1 MVTVMRTLMPKIGR
15 IAAKM
20 TLCALC
26 VVPMFSVQATEL
38 NWPEQPFRYYA
49 DNDSLK
55 DLLNNFGAN
64 YRVSVSVSDKVN
76 DRVSGRFTPEDPAEF
91 LDYLAQVYN
100 LMWYFDGAVL
110 HVYKATETRS
120 RLLQLELLTARELR
134 STLISTGV
142 WDARY
147 GWRAAENKGLV
158 YLAGPPRY
166 VELVVQTAEALE
178 SRLLQKS
185 NSTDELFVELIPLKY
200 ASATDRSISYRDQSI
215 TVPGIASVLSR
226 VVGGVQTQ
234 ITDSASVQ
242 TSPVNGLPA
251 EAAKPRGKTASVH
264 GGATVEAEPGLNA
277 IIVRDT
283 QARLPLYRKLVAQL
297 DQPQSRI
304 EVALSIVDISA
315 NDLRQLGVD
324 WRAGVSVGNNRIVD
338 IKTTG
343 DVDNGDVTLG
353 SGQSFK
359 SLLDSTNLNYLLA
372 QIRLLESKGSA
383 QVVSRPTLLTQENV
397 EAVLNNSSTFYVK
410 LVGKETAALEEVTY
424 GTLLRIVPRIVG
436 DRFAT
441 RPEINLSLHLEDGAK
456 IPDGG
461 VDDLPSV
468 RKTEISTLA
477 TVKQGQSLLIGG
489 VYRDEVSHQLRKVPL
504 LGDIPYLGALFRSNT
519 NTTRRTVRM
528 FIIEPRIV
536 VDGIGDSVLIGN
548 EHDLRPSIGQLNNIS
563 NNSAEFKSVVEVFS
577 CTSKTQAERYQQD
590 LLSQQKSSLLTQCQL
605 PSGQVGW
612 RVKVAECELSQ
623 AECVRPSEEP

>member
-1 MVTVMRTLMPKIGR
+1 MLVVLKAKTARLVLSVMYSAILTM
-15 IAAKM
+15 AVSSHA
-20 TLCALC
+20 
-26 VVPMFSVQATEL
+26 SEL

-55 DLLNNFGAN
+55 ELLNNFGAN

-76 DRVSGRFTPEDPAEF
+76 DRASGRFTPEDPAEF

-134 STLISTGV
+134 STLISTGI
-142 WDARY
+142 WDSRY
-147 GWRAAENKGLV
+147 GWSAAENKGLV

-166 VELVVQTAEALE
+166 VDLVVKTAEALE
-178 SRLLQKS
+178 SRLIQKS
-185 NSTDELFVELIPLKY
+185 NSTDELFVDIIPLKY
-200 ASATDRSISYRDQSI
+200 ASATDREITYRDQGV

-226 VVGGVQTQ
+226 VLTGVQTQ
-234 ITDSASVQ
+234 VKVAKKTEEAVTNLPANVTKSASVH
-242 TSPVNGLPA
+242 NG
-251 EAAKPRGKTASVH
+251 AS
-264 GGATVEAEPGLNA
+264 VEAEPGLNA

-315 NDLRQLGVD
+315 NDLSQLGVD
-324 WRAGVSVGNNRIVD
+324 WRAGVAMGNNSVLD
-338 IKTTG
+338 LKTTG
-343 DVDNGDVTLG
+343 DVGNGDVTLG
-353 SGQSFK
+353 SGQNFK
-359 SLLDSTNLNYLLA
+359 SLLDATNLNYLLA
-372 QIRLLESKGSA
+372 QIRLLESSGSA

-410 LVGKETAALEEVTY
+410 LIGKETAALEKVTY
-424 GTLLRIVPRIVG
+424 GTLLKIIPRIVG
-436 DRFAT
+436 DRFVE
-441 RPEINLSLHLEDGAK
+441 RPEINLSLHLEDGAQ
-456 IPDGG
+456 IPDGDIDG
-461 VDDLPSV
+461 VPSI

-489 VYRDEVSHQLRKVPL
+489 VYRDEISNKLRKVPL
-504 LGDIPYLGALFRSNT
+504 LGDIPYLGALFRSTENS
-519 NTTRRTVRM
+519 TRRTVRM

-536 VDGIGDSVLIGN
+536 VDGIGDNVLIGN
-548 EHDLRPSIGQLNNIS
+548 EYDLRPKIGTLNNIS
-563 NNSAEFKSVVEVFS
+563 NNSADLKSALALYS
-577 CTSKTQAERYQQD
+577 CTSQVQAVRYQQD
-590 LLSQQKSSLLTQCQL
+590 LLSQGKSSLL
-605 PSGQVGW
+605 V
-612 RVKVAECELSQ
+612 ECELPTGKKGWRLQIKDCVGS
-623 AECVRPSEEP
+623 ESHCVRPLEEQ

>member
-1 MVTVMRTLMPKIGR
+1 
-15 IAAKM
+15 
-20 TLCALC
+20 
-26 VVPMFSVQATEL
+26 
-38 NWPEQPFRYYA
+38 
-49 DNDSLK
+49 
-55 DLLNNFGAN
+55 
-64 YRVSVSVSDKVN
+64 
-76 DRVSGRFTPEDPAEF
+76 
-91 LDYLAQVYN
+91 
-100 LMWYFDGAVL
+100 WYFDGAVL

-577 CTSKTQAERYQQD
+577 CTSKTQ
-590 LLSQQKSSLLTQCQL
+590 
-605 PSGQVGW
+605 
-612 RVKVAECELSQ
+612 
-623 AECVRPSEEP
+623 

>member
-1 MVTVMRTLMPKIGR
+1 
-15 IAAKM
+15 
-20 TLCALC
+20 
-26 VVPMFSVQATEL
+26 
-38 NWPEQPFRYYA
+38 
-49 DNDSLK
+49 
-55 DLLNNFGAN
+55 
-64 YRVSVSVSDKVN
+64 
-76 DRVSGRFTPEDPAEF
+76 
-91 LDYLAQVYN
+91 VYN

-147 GWRAAENKGLV
+147 GWRVAENKGLV

-215 TVPGIASVLSR
+215 TVPGIASVLRR

-441 RPEINLSLHLEDGAK
+441 RP
-456 IPDGG
+456 
-461 VDDLPSV
+461 
-468 RKTEISTLA
+468 
-477 TVKQGQSLLIGG
+477 
-489 VYRDEVSHQLRKVPL
+489 
-504 LGDIPYLGALFRSNT
+504 
-519 NTTRRTVRM
+519 
-528 FIIEPRIV
+528 
-536 VDGIGDSVLIGN
+536 
-548 EHDLRPSIGQLNNIS
+548 
-563 NNSAEFKSVVEVFS
+563 
-577 CTSKTQAERYQQD
+577 
-590 LLSQQKSSLLTQCQL
+590 
-605 PSGQVGW
+605 
-612 RVKVAECELSQ
+612 
-623 AECVRPSEEP
+623 

>member
-1 MVTVMRTLMPKIGR
+1 MLAVLKTQMRRLVLSAVCASSLM
-15 IAAKM
+15 M
-20 TLCALC
+20 AL
-26 VVPMFSVQATEL
+26 PTHASEL
-38 NWPEQPFRYYA
+38 NWSDQPFRYYA

-55 DLLNNFGAN
+55 ELLNNFGAN

-134 STLISTGV
+134 STLISTGI
-142 WDARY
+142 WDSRY

-166 VELVVQTAEALE
+166 VDLVVQTAEALE
-178 SRLLQKS
+178 SRLVQKS
-185 NSTDELFVELIPLKY
+185 NSTDELFVDIIPLKY
-200 ASATDRSISYRDQSI
+200 ASATDREITYRDQGV

-226 VVGGVQTQ
+226 VLSGVQTQ
-234 ITDSASVQ
+234 VKVANESDEAGASKSATV
-242 TSPVNGLPA
+242 T
-251 EAAKPRGKTASVH
+251 KKASVH
-264 GGATVEAEPGLNA
+264 SGASVEAEPGLNA

-283 QARLPLYRKLVAQL
+283 QARLPLYRKLIAQL

-315 NDLRQLGVD
+315 NDLSQLGVD
-324 WRAGVSVGNNRIVD
+324 WRAGVAVGNNSILD
-338 IKTTG
+338 LKTTG
-343 DVDNGDVTLG
+343 DVGDGDVELG
-353 SGQSFK
+353 SGQTFK
-359 SLLDSTNLNYLLA
+359 SLLDATNLNYLLA
-372 QIRLLESKGSA
+372 QIRLLESRGSA

-410 LVGKETAALEEVTY
+410 LIGKETAALEQVTY
-424 GTLLRIVPRIVG
+424 GTLLKIVPRIVG
-436 DRFAT
+436 DRFVE
-441 RPEINLSLHLEDGAK
+441 RPEINLSLHLEDGAQ
-456 IPDGG
+456 ISDGDIDG
-461 VDDLPSV
+461 VPSI

-489 VYRDEVSHQLRKVPL
+489 VYRDEISNKLRKVPL
-504 LGDIPYLGALFRSNT
+504 LGDIPYLGALFRST
-519 NTTRRTVRM
+519 ENTTRRTVRM

-536 VDGIGDSVLIGN
+536 VDGIGDNVLIGN
-548 EHDLRPSIGQLNNIS
+548 EYDLRPKIGTLNNIS
-563 NNSAEFKSVVEVFS
+563 NNSADLKSALALYS
-577 CTSKTQAERYQQD
+577 CTTQVQAERYQQD
-590 LLSQQKSSLLTQCQL
+590 LLSQGKSSLL
-605 PSGQVGW
+605 
-612 RVKVAECELSQ
+612 AECELPTGQKGWRVQIKECNGS
-623 AECVRPSEEP
+623 ENHCVRPLEEQ

>member
-1 MVTVMRTLMPKIGR
+1 MLAVLKTQMRRLVLSAVCASSLM
-15 IAAKM
+15 M
-20 TLCALC
+20 AL
-26 VVPMFSVQATEL
+26 PSHASEL
-38 NWPEQPFRYYA
+38 NWSDQPFRYYA

-55 DLLNNFGAN
+55 ELLNNFGAN

-134 STLISTGV
+134 STLISTGI
-142 WDARY
+142 WDSRY

-166 VELVVQTAEALE
+166 VDLVVQTAEALE
-178 SRLLQKS
+178 SRLVQKS
-185 NSTDELFVELIPLKY
+185 NSTDELFVDIIPLKY
-200 ASATDRSISYRDQSI
+200 ASATDREITYRDQGV

-226 VVGGVQTQ
+226 VLSGVQTQ
-234 ITDSASVQ
+234 VKVANESDEAGASKSATV
-242 TSPVNGLPA
+242 T
-251 EAAKPRGKTASVH
+251 KKASVH
-264 GGATVEAEPGLNA
+264 SGASVEAEPGLNA

-283 QARLPLYRKLVAQL
+283 QARLPLYRKLIAQL

-315 NDLRQLGVD
+315 NDLSQLGVD
-324 WRAGVSVGNNRIVD
+324 WRAGVALGNNSILD
-338 IKTTG
+338 LKTTG
-343 DVDNGDVTLG
+343 DVGDGDVELG
-353 SGQSFK
+353 SGQTFK
-359 SLLDSTNLNYLLA
+359 SLLDATNLNYLLA
-372 QIRLLESKGSA
+372 QIRLLESRGSA

-410 LVGKETAALEEVTY
+410 LIGKETAALEQVTY
-424 GTLLRIVPRIVG
+424 GTLLKIVPRIVG
-436 DRFAT
+436 DRFVE
-441 RPEINLSLHLEDGAK
+441 RPEINLSLHLEDGAQ
-456 IPDGG
+456 ISDGDIDG
-461 VDDLPSV
+461 VPSI

-489 VYRDEVSHQLRKVPL
+489 VYRDEISNKLRKVPL
-504 LGDIPYLGALFRSNT
+504 LGDIPYLGALFRST
-519 NTTRRTVRM
+519 ENTTRRTVRM

-536 VDGIGDSVLIGN
+536 VDGIGDNVLIGN
-548 EHDLRPSIGQLNNIS
+548 EYDLRPKIGTLNNIS
-563 NNSAEFKSVVEVFS
+563 NNSADLKSALALYS
-577 CTSKTQAERYQQD
+577 CTTQVQAERYQQD
-590 LLSQQKSSLLTQCQL
+590 LLSQGKSSLL
-605 PSGQVGW
+605 
-612 RVKVAECELSQ
+612 AECELPTGQKGWRVQIKECNGS
-623 AECVRPSEEP
+623 ENHCVRPLEEQ

>member
-1 MVTVMRTLMPKIGR
+1 
-15 IAAKM
+15 
-20 TLCALC
+20 
-26 VVPMFSVQATEL
+26 
-38 NWPEQPFRYYA
+38 
-49 DNDSLK
+49 
-55 DLLNNFGAN
+55 
-64 YRVSVSVSDKVN
+64 
-76 DRVSGRFTPEDPAEF
+76 
-91 LDYLAQVYN
+91 
-100 LMWYFDGAVL
+100 FDGAVL

-234 ITDSASVQ
+234 IADSASVQ

-324 WRAGVSVGNNRIVD
+324 WRAGVSVGNNR
-338 IKTTG
+338 
-343 DVDNGDVTLG
+343 
-353 SGQSFK
+353 
-359 SLLDSTNLNYLLA
+359 
-372 QIRLLESKGSA
+372 
-383 QVVSRPTLLTQENV
+383 
-397 EAVLNNSSTFYVK
+397 
-410 LVGKETAALEEVTY
+410 
-424 GTLLRIVPRIVG
+424 
-436 DRFAT
+436 
-441 RPEINLSLHLEDGAK
+441 
-456 IPDGG
+456 
-461 VDDLPSV
+461 
-468 RKTEISTLA
+468 
-477 TVKQGQSLLIGG
+477 
-489 VYRDEVSHQLRKVPL
+489 
-504 LGDIPYLGALFRSNT
+504 
-519 NTTRRTVRM
+519 
-528 FIIEPRIV
+528 
-536 VDGIGDSVLIGN
+536 
-548 EHDLRPSIGQLNNIS
+548 
-563 NNSAEFKSVVEVFS
+563 
-577 CTSKTQAERYQQD
+577 
-590 LLSQQKSSLLTQCQL
+590 
-605 PSGQVGW
+605 
-612 RVKVAECELSQ
+612 
-623 AECVRPSEEP
+623 

>member
-1 MVTVMRTLMPKIGR
+1 MLAVLKKQLRRLVWSVACTLSLL
-15 IAAKM
+15 AA
-20 TLCALC
+20 LPLHA
-26 VVPMFSVQATEL
+26 SEL
-38 NWPEQPFRYYA
+38 NWPDQPFRYYA

-55 DLLNNFGAN
+55 ELLNNFGAN

-134 STLISTGV
+134 STLISTGI
-142 WDARY
+142 WDSRY

-166 VELVVQTAEALE
+166 VDLVVQTAEALE
-178 SRLLQKS
+178 SRLVQKS
-185 NSTDELFVELIPLKY
+185 NSTDELFVEIIPLKY
-200 ASATDRSISYRDQSI
+200 ASATDREITYRDQAV

-226 VVGGVQTQ
+226 VLSGVQTQ
-234 ITDSASVQ
+234 IKATKESE
-242 TSPVNGLPA
+242 
-251 EAAKPRGKTASVH
+251 EADINTAATTTKNVSVH
-264 GGATVEAEPGLNA
+264 GGASVEAEPGLNA

-315 NDLRQLGVD
+315 NDLSQLGVD
-324 WRAGVSVGNNRIVD
+324 WRAGIEVGNNSILD

-343 DVDNGDVTLG
+343 DVDGGDVTLG
-353 SGQSFK
+353 SGQTFK
-359 SLLDSTNLNYLLA
+359 SLLDATNLNYLLA
-372 QIRLLESKGSA
+372 QIRLLESQGSA

-410 LVGKETAALEEVTY
+410 LIGKETAALEEVTY

-436 DRFAT
+436 DRFVE
-441 RPEINLSLHLEDGAK
+441 RPEINLSLHLEDGAQ

-461 VDDLPSV
+461 VDDVPSI

-489 VYRDEVSHQLRKVPL
+489 VYRDEISHQLRKVPL
-504 LGDIPYLGALFRSNT
+504 LGDIPYLGALFRST
-519 NTTRRTVRM
+519 TDTTRRTVRM

-536 VDGIGDSVLIGN
+536 VDGIGDNVLIGN
-548 EHDLRPSIGQLNNIS
+548 EYDLRPKLGTLNNIS
-563 NNSAEFKSVVEVFS
+563 NNSVDLKSALALYS
-577 CTSKTQAERYQQD
+577 CTSQVQAERYQQD
-590 LLSQQKSSLLTQCQL
+590 LLSQGKSSLLSQCEL
-605 PSGQVGW
+605 PSGQKGW
-612 RVKVAECELSQ
+612 RVQIKECDGSENH
-623 AECVRPSEEP
+623 CVRPLEEQ

>member
-1 MVTVMRTLMPKIGR
+1 MLAVLKTQMRRLVLSAVCASSLM
-15 IAAKM
+15 M
-20 TLCALC
+20 AL
-26 VVPMFSVQATEL
+26 PSHASEL
-38 NWPEQPFRYYA
+38 NWSDQPFRYYA

-55 DLLNNFGAN
+55 ELLNNFGAN

-134 STLISTGV
+134 STLISTGI
-142 WDARY
+142 WDSRY

-166 VELVVQTAEALE
+166 VDLVVQTAEALE
-178 SRLLQKS
+178 SRLVQKS
-185 NSTDELFVELIPLKY
+185 NSTDELFVDIIPLKY
-200 ASATDRSISYRDQSI
+200 ASATDREITYRDQGV

-226 VVGGVQTQ
+226 VLSGVQTQ
-234 ITDSASVQ
+234 VKVANESEEAGASKSATV
-242 TSPVNGLPA
+242 T
-251 EAAKPRGKTASVH
+251 KKASVH
-264 GGATVEAEPGLNA
+264 SGASVEAEPGLNA

-283 QARLPLYRKLVAQL
+283 QARLPLYRKLIAQL

-315 NDLRQLGVD
+315 NDLSQLGVD
-324 WRAGVSVGNNRIVD
+324 WRAGVAVGNNSILD
-338 IKTTG
+338 LKTTG
-343 DVDNGDVTLG
+343 DVGDGDVELG
-353 SGQSFK
+353 SGQTFK
-359 SLLDSTNLNYLLA
+359 SLLDATNLNYLLA
-372 QIRLLESKGSA
+372 QIRLLESRGSA

-410 LVGKETAALEEVTY
+410 LIGKETAALEQVTY
-424 GTLLRIVPRIVG
+424 GTLLKIVPRIVG
-436 DRFAT
+436 DRFVE
-441 RPEINLSLHLEDGAK
+441 RPEINLSLHLEDGAQ
-456 IPDGG
+456 ISDGDIDG
-461 VDDLPSV
+461 VPSI

-489 VYRDEVSHQLRKVPL
+489 VYRDEISNKLRKVPL
-504 LGDIPYLGALFRSNT
+504 LGDIPYLGALFRST
-519 NTTRRTVRM
+519 ENTTRRTVRM

-536 VDGIGDSVLIGN
+536 VDGIGDNVLIGN
-548 EHDLRPSIGQLNNIS
+548 EYDLRPKIGTLNNIS
-563 NNSAEFKSVVEVFS
+563 NNSAGLKSALALYS
-577 CTSKTQAERYQQD
+577 CTTQVQAERYQQD
-590 LLSQQKSSLLTQCQL
+590 LLSQGKSSLL
-605 PSGQVGW
+605 
-612 RVKVAECELSQ
+612 AECELPTGQKGWRVQIKECNGS
-623 AECVRPSEEP
+623 ENHCVRPLEEQ

>member
-1 MVTVMRTLMPKIGR
+1 MLAVLKTQMRRLVLSAVCASSLM
-15 IAAKM
+15 M
-20 TLCALC
+20 AL
-26 VVPMFSVQATEL
+26 PSHASEL
-38 NWPEQPFRYYA
+38 NWSDQPFRYYA

-55 DLLNNFGAN
+55 ELLNNFGAN

-134 STLISTGV
+134 STLISTGI
-142 WDARY
+142 WDSRY

-166 VELVVQTAEALE
+166 VDLVVQTAEALE
-178 SRLLQKS
+178 SRLVQKS
-185 NSTDELFVELIPLKY
+185 NSTDELFVDIIPLKY
-200 ASATDRSISYRDQSI
+200 ASATDREITYRDQGV

-226 VVGGVQTQ
+226 VLSGVQTQ
-234 ITDSASVQ
+234 VKVANESEEVGASKSATV
-242 TSPVNGLPA
+242 T
-251 EAAKPRGKTASVH
+251 KKASVH
-264 GGATVEAEPGLNA
+264 SGASVEAEPGLNA

-283 QARLPLYRKLVAQL
+283 QARLPLYRKLIAQL

-315 NDLRQLGVD
+315 NDLSQLGVD
-324 WRAGVSVGNNRIVD
+324 WRAGVAVGKNSVLD
-338 IKTTG
+338 LKTTG
-343 DVDNGDVTLG
+343 DVGGGDVKLG
-353 SGQSFK
+353 SGQTFK
-359 SLLDSTNLNYLLA
+359 SLLDATNLNYLLA
-372 QIRLLESKGSA
+372 QIRLLESRGSA

-410 LVGKETAALEEVTY
+410 LIGKETAALEQVTY
-424 GTLLRIVPRIVG
+424 GTLLKIVPRIVG
-436 DRFAT
+436 DRFVEK
-441 RPEINLSLHLEDGAK
+441 PEINLSLHLEDGAQ
-456 IPDGG
+456 IPDGDIDG
-461 VDDLPSV
+461 VPSI

-489 VYRDEVSHQLRKVPL
+489 VYRDEISNKLRKVPL
-504 LGDIPYLGALFRSNT
+504 LGDIPYLGALFRNT
-519 NTTRRTVRM
+519 ENTTRRTVRM

-536 VDGIGDSVLIGN
+536 VDGIGDNVLIGN
-548 EHDLRPSIGQLNNIS
+548 EYDLRSKIDALNNIS
-563 NNSAEFKSVVEVFS
+563 NNSAGLKSALALYS
-577 CTSKTQAERYQQD
+577 CTIQVQAERYQQD
-590 LLSQQKSSLLTQCQL
+590 LLSQGKSSLLVECEL
-605 PSGQVGW
+605 PTGQKGW
-612 RVKVAECELSQ
+612 RVQIKECNGSENH
-623 AECVRPSEEP
+623 CVRPLEEQ

>member
-1 MVTVMRTLMPKIGR
+1 MLAVLKTQMRRLVLSAVCASSLVM
-15 IAAKM
+15 
-20 TLCALC
+20 AL
-26 VVPMFSVQATEL
+26 PSHASEL
-38 NWPEQPFRYYA
+38 NWSDQPFRYYA

-55 DLLNNFGAN
+55 ELLNNFGAN

-134 STLISTGV
+134 STLISTGI
-142 WDARY
+142 WDSRY

-166 VELVVQTAEALE
+166 VDLVVQTAEALE
-178 SRLLQKS
+178 SRLVQKS
-185 NSTDELFVELIPLKY
+185 NSTDELFVDIIPLKY
-200 ASATDRSISYRDQSI
+200 ASATDREITYRDQGV

-226 VVGGVQTQ
+226 VLSGVQTQ
-234 ITDSASVQ
+234 VKVANESDEAGASKSATV
-242 TSPVNGLPA
+242 T
-251 EAAKPRGKTASVH
+251 KKASVH
-264 GGATVEAEPGLNA
+264 SGASVEAEPGLNA

-283 QARLPLYRKLVAQL
+283 QARLPLYRKLIAQL

-315 NDLRQLGVD
+315 NDLSQLGVD
-324 WRAGVSVGNNRIVD
+324 WRAGVAVGNNSILD
-338 IKTTG
+338 LKTTG
-343 DVDNGDVTLG
+343 DVGDGDVELG
-353 SGQSFK
+353 SGQTFK
-359 SLLDSTNLNYLLA
+359 SLLDATNLNYLLA
-372 QIRLLESKGSA
+372 QIRLLESRGSA

-410 LVGKETAALEEVTY
+410 LIGKETAALEQVTY
-424 GTLLRIVPRIVG
+424 GTLLKIVPRIVG
-436 DRFAT
+436 DRFVE
-441 RPEINLSLHLEDGAK
+441 RPEINLSLHLEDGAQ
-456 IPDGG
+456 ISDGDIDG
-461 VDDLPSV
+461 VPSI

-489 VYRDEVSHQLRKVPL
+489 VYRDEISNKLRKVPL
-504 LGDIPYLGALFRSNT
+504 LGDIPYLGALFRST
-519 NTTRRTVRM
+519 ENTTRRTVRM

-536 VDGIGDSVLIGN
+536 VDGIGDNVLIGN
-548 EHDLRPSIGQLNNIS
+548 EYDLRPKIGTLNNIS
-563 NNSAEFKSVVEVFS
+563 NNSADLKSALALYS
-577 CTSKTQAERYQQD
+577 CTTQVQAERYQQD
-590 LLSQQKSSLLTQCQL
+590 LLSQGKSSLL
-605 PSGQVGW
+605 
-612 RVKVAECELSQ
+612 AECELPTGQKGWRVQIKECNGS
-623 AECVRPSEEP
+623 ENHCVRPLEEQ

>member
-1 MVTVMRTLMPKIGR
+1 MLAVLKTQMRRLVLSAVCASSLM
-15 IAAKM
+15 M
-20 TLCALC
+20 AL
-26 VVPMFSVQATEL
+26 PSHASEL
-38 NWPEQPFRYYA
+38 NWSDQPFRYYA

-55 DLLNNFGAN
+55 ELLNNFGAN

-134 STLISTGV
+134 STLISTGI
-142 WDARY
+142 WDSRY

-166 VELVVQTAEALE
+166 VDLVVQTAEALE
-178 SRLLQKS
+178 SRLVQKS
-185 NSTDELFVELIPLKY
+185 NSTDELFVDIIPLKY
-200 ASATDRSISYRDQSI
+200 ASATDREITYRDQGV

-226 VVGGVQTQ
+226 VLSGVQTQ
-234 ITDSASVQ
+234 VKVANESEEAGASKSATV
-242 TSPVNGLPA
+242 T
-251 EAAKPRGKTASVH
+251 KKASVH
-264 GGATVEAEPGLNA
+264 SGASVEAEPGLNA

-283 QARLPLYRKLVAQL
+283 QARLPLYRKLIAQL

-315 NDLRQLGVD
+315 NDLSQLGVD
-324 WRAGVSVGNNRIVD
+324 WRAGVAVGNNSILD
-338 IKTTG
+338 LKTTG
-343 DVDNGDVTLG
+343 DVGDGDVELG
-353 SGQSFK
+353 SGQTFK
-359 SLLDSTNLNYLLA
+359 SLLDATNLNYLLA
-372 QIRLLESKGSA
+372 QIRLLESRGSA

-410 LVGKETAALEEVTY
+410 LIGKETAALEQVTY
-424 GTLLRIVPRIVG
+424 GTLLKIVPRIVG
-436 DRFAT
+436 DRFVE
-441 RPEINLSLHLEDGAK
+441 RPEINLSLHLEDGAQ
-456 IPDGG
+456 ISDGDIDG
-461 VDDLPSV
+461 VPSI

-489 VYRDEVSHQLRKVPL
+489 VYRDEISNKLRKVPL
-504 LGDIPYLGALFRSNT
+504 LGDIPYLGALFRST
-519 NTTRRTVRM
+519 ENTTRRTVRM

-536 VDGIGDSVLIGN
+536 VDGIGDNVLIDN
-548 EHDLRPSIGQLNNIS
+548 EYDLRPKIGTLNNIS
-563 NNSAEFKSVVEVFS
+563 NNSADLKSALALYS
-577 CTSKTQAERYQQD
+577 CTTQVQAERYQQD
-590 LLSQQKSSLLTQCQL
+590 LLSQGKSSLL
-605 PSGQVGW
+605 
-612 RVKVAECELSQ
+612 AECELPTGQKGWRVQIKECNGS
-623 AECVRPSEEP
+623 ENHCVRPLEEQ

>member
-1 MVTVMRTLMPKIGR
+1 MLAVLKTQMRRLVLSAVCASSLM
-15 IAAKM
+15 M
-20 TLCALC
+20 AL
-26 VVPMFSVQATEL
+26 PSHASEL
-38 NWPEQPFRYYA
+38 NWSDQPFRYYA

-55 DLLNNFGAN
+55 ELLNNFGAN

-134 STLISTGV
+134 STLISTGI
-142 WDARY
+142 WDSRY

-166 VELVVQTAEALE
+166 VDLVVQTAEALE
-178 SRLLQKS
+178 SRLVQKS
-185 NSTDELFVELIPLKY
+185 NSTDELFVDIIPLKY
-200 ASATDRSISYRDQSI
+200 ASATDREITYRDQGV

-226 VVGGVQTQ
+226 VLSGVQTQ
-234 ITDSASVQ
+234 VKVANESDETGASKSATV
-242 TSPVNGLPA
+242 T
-251 EAAKPRGKTASVH
+251 KKASVH
-264 GGATVEAEPGLNA
+264 SGASVEAEPGLNA

-283 QARLPLYRKLVAQL
+283 QARLPLYRKLIAQL

-315 NDLRQLGVD
+315 NDLSQLGVD
-324 WRAGVSVGNNRIVD
+324 WRAGVAVGNNSILD
-338 IKTTG
+338 LKTTG
-343 DVDNGDVTLG
+343 DVGDGDVELG
-353 SGQSFK
+353 SGQTFK
-359 SLLDSTNLNYLLA
+359 SLLDATNLNYLLA
-372 QIRLLESKGSA
+372 QIRLLESRGSA

-410 LVGKETAALEEVTY
+410 LIGKETAALEQVTY
-424 GTLLRIVPRIVG
+424 GTLLKIVPRIVG
-436 DRFAT
+436 DRFVE
-441 RPEINLSLHLEDGAK
+441 RPEINLSLHLEDGAQ
-456 IPDGG
+456 ISDGDIDG
-461 VDDLPSV
+461 VPSI

-489 VYRDEVSHQLRKVPL
+489 VYRDEISNKLRKVPL
-504 LGDIPYLGALFRSNT
+504 LGDIPYLGALFRST
-519 NTTRRTVRM
+519 ENTTRRTVRM

-536 VDGIGDSVLIGN
+536 VDGIGDNVLIGN
-548 EHDLRPSIGQLNNIS
+548 EYDLRPKIGTLNNIS
-563 NNSAEFKSVVEVFS
+563 NNSADLKSALALYS
-577 CTSKTQAERYQQD
+577 CTTQVQAERYQQD
-590 LLSQQKSSLLTQCQL
+590 LLSQGKSSLL
-605 PSGQVGW
+605 
-612 RVKVAECELSQ
+612 AECELPTGQKGWRVQIKECNGS
-623 AECVRPSEEP
+623 ENHCVRPLEEQ

>member
-1 MVTVMRTLMPKIGR
+1 MVTVMQTLMPKIGR

-26 VVPMFSVQATEL
+26 VAPMFSVQATEL

-410 LVGKETAALEEVTY
+410 LVGKETAAL
-424 GTLLRIVPRIVG
+424 
-436 DRFAT
+436 
-441 RPEINLSLHLEDGAK
+441 
-456 IPDGG
+456 
-461 VDDLPSV
+461 
-468 RKTEISTLA
+468 
-477 TVKQGQSLLIGG
+477 
-489 VYRDEVSHQLRKVPL
+489 
-504 LGDIPYLGALFRSNT
+504 
-519 NTTRRTVRM
+519 
-528 FIIEPRIV
+528 
-536 VDGIGDSVLIGN
+536 
-548 EHDLRPSIGQLNNIS
+548 
-563 NNSAEFKSVVEVFS
+563 
-577 CTSKTQAERYQQD
+577 
-590 LLSQQKSSLLTQCQL
+590 
-605 PSGQVGW
+605 
-612 RVKVAECELSQ
+612 
-623 AECVRPSEEP
+623 

>member
-1 MVTVMRTLMPKIGR
+1 MLAVLKTQMRRLLLSAVCASSLM
-15 IAAKM
+15 M
-20 TLCALC
+20 AL
-26 VVPMFSVQATEL
+26 PSHASEL
-38 NWPEQPFRYYA
+38 NWSDQPFRYYA

-55 DLLNNFGAN
+55 ELLNNFGAN

-134 STLISTGV
+134 STLISTGI
-142 WDARY
+142 WDSRY

-166 VELVVQTAEALE
+166 VDLVVQTAEALE
-178 SRLLQKS
+178 SRLVQKS
-185 NSTDELFVELIPLKY
+185 NSTDELFVDIIPLKY
-200 ASATDRSISYRDQSI
+200 ASATDREITYRDQGV

-226 VVGGVQTQ
+226 VLSGVQTQ
-234 ITDSASVQ
+234 VKVANESDEAGASKSATV
-242 TSPVNGLPA
+242 T
-251 EAAKPRGKTASVH
+251 KKASVH
-264 GGATVEAEPGLNA
+264 SGASVEAEPGLNA

-283 QARLPLYRKLVAQL
+283 QARLPLYRKLIAQL

-315 NDLRQLGVD
+315 NDLSQLGVD
-324 WRAGVSVGNNRIVD
+324 WRAGVAVGNNSILD
-338 IKTTG
+338 LKTTG
-343 DVDNGDVTLG
+343 DVGDGDVELG
-353 SGQSFK
+353 SGQTFK
-359 SLLDSTNLNYLLA
+359 SLLDATNLNYLLA
-372 QIRLLESKGSA
+372 QIRLLESRGSA

-410 LVGKETAALEEVTY
+410 LIGKETAALEQVTY
-424 GTLLRIVPRIVG
+424 GTLLKIVPRIVG
-436 DRFAT
+436 DRFVE
-441 RPEINLSLHLEDGAK
+441 RPEINLSLHLEDGAQ
-456 IPDGG
+456 ISDGDIDG
-461 VDDLPSV
+461 VPSI

-489 VYRDEVSHQLRKVPL
+489 VYRDEISNKLRKVPL
-504 LGDIPYLGALFRSNT
+504 LGDIPYLGALFRST
-519 NTTRRTVRM
+519 ENTTRRTVRM

-536 VDGIGDSVLIGN
+536 VDGIGDNVLIGN
-548 EHDLRPSIGQLNNIS
+548 EYDLRPKIGTLNNIS
-563 NNSAEFKSVVEVFS
+563 NNSADLKSALALYS
-577 CTSKTQAERYQQD
+577 CTTQVQAERYQQD
-590 LLSQQKSSLLTQCQL
+590 LLSQGKSSLL
-605 PSGQVGW
+605 
-612 RVKVAECELSQ
+612 AECELPTGQKGWRVQIKECNGS
-623 AECVRPSEEP
+623 ENHCVRPLEEQ

>member
-1 MVTVMRTLMPKIGR
+1 MLAVLKTQMRRLVLSAVCASSLM
-15 IAAKM
+15 M
-20 TLCALC
+20 AL
-26 VVPMFSVQATEL
+26 PSHASEL
-38 NWPEQPFRYYA
+38 NWSDQPFRYYA

-55 DLLNNFGAN
+55 ELLNNFGAN

-134 STLISTGV
+134 STLISTGI
-142 WDARY
+142 WDSRY

-166 VELVVQTAEALE
+166 VDLVVQTAEALE
-178 SRLLQKS
+178 SRLVQKS
-185 NSTDELFVELIPLKY
+185 NSTDELFVDIIPLKY
-200 ASATDRSISYRDQSI
+200 ASATDREITYRDQGV

-226 VVGGVQTQ
+226 VLSGVQTQ
-234 ITDSASVQ
+234 VKVANESDEAGASKSATV
-242 TSPVNGLPA
+242 T
-251 EAAKPRGKTASVH
+251 KKASVH
-264 GGATVEAEPGLNA
+264 SGASVEAEPGLNA

-283 QARLPLYRKLVAQL
+283 QARLPLYRKLIAQL

-315 NDLRQLGVD
+315 NDLSQLGVD
-324 WRAGVSVGNNRIVD
+324 WRAGVAVGNNSILD
-338 IKTTG
+338 LKTTG
-343 DVDNGDVTLG
+343 DVGDGDVKLG
-353 SGQSFK
+353 SGQTFK
-359 SLLDSTNLNYLLA
+359 SLLDATNLNYLLA
-372 QIRLLESKGSA
+372 QIRLLESRGSA

-410 LVGKETAALEEVTY
+410 LIGKETAALEQVTY
-424 GTLLRIVPRIVG
+424 GTLLKIVPRIVG
-436 DRFAT
+436 DRFVE
-441 RPEINLSLHLEDGAK
+441 RPEINLSLHLEDGAQ
-456 IPDGG
+456 ISDGDIDG
-461 VDDLPSV
+461 VPSI

-489 VYRDEVSHQLRKVPL
+489 VYRDEISNKLRKVPL
-504 LGDIPYLGALFRSNT
+504 LGDIPYLGALFRST
-519 NTTRRTVRM
+519 ENTTRRTVRM

-536 VDGIGDSVLIGN
+536 VDGIGDNVLIGN
-548 EHDLRPSIGQLNNIS
+548 EYDLRPKIGTLNNIS
-563 NNSAEFKSVVEVFS
+563 NNSADLKSALALYS
-577 CTSKTQAERYQQD
+577 CTTQVQAERYQQD
-590 LLSQQKSSLLTQCQL
+590 LLSQGKSSLL
-605 PSGQVGW
+605 
-612 RVKVAECELSQ
+612 AECELPTGQKGWRVQIKECNGS
-623 AECVRPSEEP
+623 ENHCVRPLEEQ

>member
-1 MVTVMRTLMPKIGR
+1 MCASSLM
-15 IAAKM
+15 M
-20 TLCALC
+20 AL
-26 VVPMFSVQATEL
+26 PSHASEL
-38 NWPEQPFRYYA
+38 NWSDQPFRYYA

-55 DLLNNFGAN
+55 ELLNNFGAN

-134 STLISTGV
+134 STLISTGI
-142 WDARY
+142 WDSRY

-166 VELVVQTAEALE
+166 VDLVVQTAEALE
-178 SRLLQKS
+178 SRLVQKS
-185 NSTDELFVELIPLKY
+185 NSTDELFVDIIPLKY
-200 ASATDRSISYRDQSI
+200 ASATDREITYRDQGV

-226 VVGGVQTQ
+226 VLSGVQTQ
-234 ITDSASVQ
+234 VKVANESDEAGASKSATV
-242 TSPVNGLPA
+242 T
-251 EAAKPRGKTASVH
+251 KKASVH
-264 GGATVEAEPGLNA
+264 SGASVEAEPGLNA

-283 QARLPLYRKLVAQL
+283 QARLPLYRKLIAQL

-315 NDLRQLGVD
+315 NDLSQLGVD
-324 WRAGVSVGNNRIVD
+324 WRAGVAVGNNSILD
-338 IKTTG
+338 LKTTG
-343 DVDNGDVTLG
+343 DVGDGDVELG
-353 SGQSFK
+353 SGQTFK
-359 SLLDSTNLNYLLA
+359 SLLDATNLNYLLA
-372 QIRLLESKGSA
+372 QIRLLESRGSA

-410 LVGKETAALEEVTY
+410 LIGKETAALEQVTY
-424 GTLLRIVPRIVG
+424 GTLLKIVPRIVG
-436 DRFAT
+436 DRFVE
-441 RPEINLSLHLEDGAK
+441 RPEINLSLHLEDGAQ
-456 IPDGG
+456 ISDGDIDG
-461 VDDLPSV
+461 VPSI

-489 VYRDEVSHQLRKVPL
+489 VYRDEISNKLRKVPL
-504 LGDIPYLGALFRSNT
+504 LGDIPYLGALFRST
-519 NTTRRTVRM
+519 ENTTRRTVRM

-536 VDGIGDSVLIGN
+536 VDGIGDNVLIGN
-548 EHDLRPSIGQLNNIS
+548 EYDLRPKVGTLNNIS
-563 NNSAEFKSVVEVFS
+563 NNSADLKSALALYS
-577 CTSKTQAERYQQD
+577 CTTQVQAERYQQD
-590 LLSQQKSSLLTQCQL
+590 LLSQGKSSLL
-605 PSGQVGW
+605 
-612 RVKVAECELSQ
+612 AECELPTGQKGWRVQIKECNGS
-623 AECVRPSEEP
+623 ENHCVRPLEEQ